1 MDALAIDLVQYNSP
15 ASLKMRHR
23 RKTKGDG
30 LNHSHNNKS
39 SRLGIMHNHLNN
51 PLDLEPL
58 DSTSNNV
65 NDHISPTFIDYAEEE
80 LENINNG
87 SSSSINNSNLSSGG
101 GILKTQQKMM
111 NKNNN
116 NGIKQP
122 VRFNFKQDSL
132 YINSR
137 PSLQGSNPNLEA
149 LSVGS
154 NGLMKS
160 ASTINL
166 LQFQLDKQMTNSV
179 LKNNNERLKHMNS
192 PPSPMRKGK
201 RNTNATL
208 ALGKI
213 VVPMMDGIESIV
225 DDGFQKC
232 FERRSEPSWNYV
244 WYLAFPWFFGV
255 LFRWFILFP
264 IRLVY
269 WILGHIL
276 FIIINIVGG
285 VYFTYTR
292 NHEKQKKFELYLVKW
307 LAYVYV
313 SSWSGVVRFHGEK
326 PRLQKQ
332 VFVANH
338 STMIDVAILLQN
350 NIYSLVGQAH
360 KSYYVNLVQ
369 NVAMR
374 SMDCIWFNRDET
386 RDRTKVSKRL
396 REHARNVNG
405 DLQPLL
411 IFPEGTCVNN
421 EYVVLFKKTVFDL
434 DDDIAICPIAIKY
447 NKLFCDAYW
456 ISRQESFLFYL
467 FRLMRSYCLVCD
479 VWYMNPMYRKKGE
492 TAIEF
497 SWRVQQAIADK
508 AGLVN
513 TNYDGYMKYWK
524 PSLRYKRARQ
534 LAFANQILPSDI
546 LDNKRTTTKSSNGR
560 H

>member
-23 RKTKGDG
+23 RKTKGGG

-179 LKNNNERLKHMNS
+179 LKNNNER
-192 PPSPMRKGK
+192 
-201 RNTNATL
+201 
-208 ALGKI
+208 
-213 VVPMMDGIESIV
+213 
-225 DDGFQKC
+225 
-232 FERRSEPSWNYV
+232 
-244 WYLAFPWFFGV
+244 
-255 LFRWFILFP
+255 
-264 IRLVY
+264 
-269 WILGHIL
+269 
-276 FIIINIVGG
+276 
-285 VYFTYTR
+285 
-292 NHEKQKKFELYLVKW
+292 
-307 LAYVYV
+307 
-313 SSWSGVVRFHGEK
+313 
-326 PRLQKQ
+326 
-332 VFVANH
+332 
-338 STMIDVAILLQN
+338 
-350 NIYSLVGQAH
+350 
-360 KSYYVNLVQ
+360 
-369 NVAMR
+369 
-374 SMDCIWFNRDET
+374 
-386 RDRTKVSKRL
+386 
-396 REHARNVNG
+396 
-405 DLQPLL
+405 
-411 IFPEGTCVNN
+411 
-421 EYVVLFKKTVFDL
+421 
-434 DDDIAICPIAIKY
+434 
-447 NKLFCDAYW
+447 
-456 ISRQESFLFYL
+456 
-467 FRLMRSYCLVCD
+467 
-479 VWYMNPMYRKKGE
+479 
-492 TAIEF
+492 
-497 SWRVQQAIADK
+497 
-508 AGLVN
+508 
-513 TNYDGYMKYWK
+513 
-524 PSLRYKRARQ
+524 
-534 LAFANQILPSDI
+534 
-546 LDNKRTTTKSSNGR
+546 
-560 H
+560 